1 MSYDIKKTYLVEH
14 FPLFVELVEHINDAL
29 CLTWW
34 KEPFIEI
41 DYFAFYMENKLYM
54 PHVTNPTI
62 GVMSLMDRKASA
74 KSIDSMKNN
83 VPRLLLV

>member
-1 MSYDIKKTYLVEH
+1 MYYDTKKKCLVEH
-14 FPLFVELVEHINDAL
+14 FSLFVELVEHINDAL
-29 CLTWW
+29 CLSWW

-41 DYFAFYMENKLYM
+41 NYIAFYVGSKLYM
-54 PHVTNPTI
+54 FHVTNPTI
-62 GVMSLMDRKASA
+62 GLMSLMDRKAWA